1 MVGLGHFDARQ
12 VYDLPITLVWVVG
25 FALFNARQVFDLPI
39 SLALISA
46 VCDRAFKRMSLT
58 ISIDHPCLYI
68 TAVAKD
74 RLSVFRTDAIKSF
87 TCAAI
92 DEARISCGF
101 LLFAYVLMP
110 DHVHLLTDSPCKPSK
125 VLQFIKGIASR
136 RVLGYLKENKYE
148 TSLRK
153 LQHEEW
159 KRNHRYSLWQ
169 HDSDVFTVTSE
180 SMFMQKVNYINLNPV
195 RAELVERAID
205 YRWSSARFWNKCR
218 TEGEPLHVDIDKI
231 VWRRS

>member
-1 MVGLGHFDARQ
+1 MTVH
-12 VYDLPITLVWVVG
+12 W
-25 FALFNARQVFDLPI
+25 
-39 SLALISA
+39 
-46 VCDRAFKRMSLT
+46 KMSLT

-74 RLSVFRTDAIKSF
+74 RLPVFRTDAIKSV
-87 TCAAI
+87 TCTAI
-92 DEARISCGF
+92 NEARISCGF

-125 VLQFIKGIASR
+125 VLQFIKGIVSR

-148 TSLRK
+148 TWLRK
-153 LQHEEW
+153 LQHEDW

-169 HDSDVFTVTSE
+169 HDSDVFSVTSE

-195 RAELVERAID
+195 RAGLVERAID
-205 YRWSSARFWNKCR
+205 YRWSSARFWNKCT
-218 TEGEPLHVDIDKI
+218 TEDEPLHFDNDKI